1 MSLAA
6 RIVILAVFVLLA
18 RYVVRLMLDSVSHTR
33 AIPGPLWSRLTNLW
47 YLRQMVKGDFHNT
60 NIKLHR
66 QKGTIVRIAPNYYS
80 LSDPACLKT
89 IYGLGTKYVKSSWYD
104 AWNTEE
110 DLTWT
115 NLFSERDPK
124 KHAANRHKVAS
135 MYSMTTLTSYEPFV
149 DSCIGLFRRQLD
161 QAGSSDSAVNLAHWV
176 QCYAFDVIGYITFGE
191 RFGFLDNMLD
201 VSNIMKNLD
210 AAISAA
216 TYIGLF
222 IMLRPLIMK
231 ILRLMGLLGTDAL
244 ADFAERNVK
253 MGGSRKATYGAESI
267 GSYSPMLNKL
277 LEAKK
282 AAPGKFTEWDIMAN
296 VISNVGAGSDTT
308 AISLSAVFY
317 FIYSN
322 PETLQRLRDEINVAG
337 IDGIPRFSD
346 TQSLPY
352 FQAVLKECLRLHPGT
367 GFPMFREV
375 PEGGAVISGQ
385 FFPPKAEKALM
396 ERSYMPFGMGSRT
409 CIGKNI
415 SLEMNKLI
423 PLVVRDIPEGG
434 AAHHPVKTDG
444 VDGMGVITLSDSAT
458 FSSYFGPSSN
468 VALVYELT
476 RVLKNLSGAPVNLV
490 NPRAE
495 GVEASHNQQ
504 SNVTTS
510 PSLIP
515 RAMTAAG
522 AHNLPPEPEATSLLH
537 EYFDTIGLFFPCIY
551 RDTFL
556 AKYRVFRRN
565 DSSPASRSWQAL
577 LFVMFAVMYQMRS
590 FASPTDA
597 EDKLSWEFLQKALNL
612 AMPEAVIDSDLETA
626 ALSPDLLSSMFDKFS
641 SDMVLSCACCQ
652 GSQYKPDGTNATETL
667 SLLKNSGFS
676 TIKKCMYTC
685 SGGVALAKTI
695 VDEQFLPT
703 SLWGAWWMTNF
714 LVFNASMM
722 HFEDI
727 DLILSDLK
735 DASEVHR
742 RLNRNNLIISR
753 CRECLHNFLD
763 LYKSFR
769 DTTSPKGIGAW
780 EDLTL
785 SLQQPE
791 FENTH
796 GSQTATSS
804 ILPNLEQNSVWFDM
818 EAFPGPMA

>member
-66 QKGTIVRIAPNYYS
+66 QKVRIAPNYYS

-231 ILRLMGLLGTDAL
+231 ILHLMGLLGTDAL

-322 PETLQRLRDEINVAG
+322 PETLQRLRDELEAAG
-337 IDGIPRFSD
+337 LDDIPRFSD
-346 TQSLPY
+346 TQKLPY

-375 PEGGAVISGQ
+375 PEGGAMISGQ
-385 FFPPKAEKALM
+385 FFPPKSNVGVNSWVIHRDKQIYGADADEFRPERWLHASEAEKALM

-415 SLEMNKLI
+415 SLLEMNKLI
-423 PLVVRDIPEGG
+423 PLVVREYDVEILGNG
-434 AAHHPVKTDG
+434 QGIKTCNHWFVKPVDFMVRISK
-444 VDGMGVITLSDSAT
+444 S
-458 FSSYFGPSSN
+458 
-468 VALVYELT
+468 
-476 RVLKNLSGAPVNLV
+476 KN
-490 NPRAE
+490 
-495 GVEASHNQQ
+495 
-504 SNVTTS
+504 
-510 PSLIP
+510 
-515 RAMTAAG
+515 
-522 AHNLPPEPEATSLLH
+522 
-537 EYFDTIGLFFPCIY
+537 
-551 RDTFL
+551 
-556 AKYRVFRRN
+556 
-565 DSSPASRSWQAL
+565 
-577 LFVMFAVMYQMRS
+577 
-590 FASPTDA
+590 
-597 EDKLSWEFLQKALNL
+597 
-612 AMPEAVIDSDLETA
+612 
-626 ALSPDLLSSMFDKFS
+626 
-641 SDMVLSCACCQ
+641 
-652 GSQYKPDGTNATETL
+652 
-667 SLLKNSGFS
+667 
-676 TIKKCMYTC
+676 
-685 SGGVALAKTI
+685 
-695 VDEQFLPT
+695 
-703 SLWGAWWMTNF
+703 
-714 LVFNASMM
+714 
-722 HFEDI
+722 
-727 DLILSDLK
+727 
-735 DASEVHR
+735 
-742 RLNRNNLIISR
+742 
-753 CRECLHNFLD
+753 
-763 LYKSFR
+763 
-769 DTTSPKGIGAW
+769 
-780 EDLTL
+780 
-785 SLQQPE
+785 
-791 FENTH
+791 
-796 GSQTATSS
+796 
-804 ILPNLEQNSVWFDM
+804 
-818 EAFPGPMA
+818 PG

>member
-1 MSLAA
+1 
-6 RIVILAVFVLLA
+6 
-18 RYVVRLMLDSVSHTR
+18 

-66 QKGTIVRIAPNYYS
+66 QK
-80 LSDPACLKT
+80 
-89 IYGLGTKYVKSSWYD
+89 
-104 AWNTEE
+104 EE

-253 MGGSRKATYGAESI
+253 MGGSRKATYGAE
-267 GSYSPMLNKL
+267 K
-277 LEAKK
+277 
-282 AAPGKFTEWDIMAN
+282 WDIMAN

-385 FFPPKAEKALM
+385 FFPPKV
-396 ERSYMPFGMGSRT
+396 S
-409 CIGKNI
+409 
-415 SLEMNKLI
+415 
-423 PLVVRDIPEGG
+423 
-434 AAHHPVKTDG
+434 
-444 VDGMGVITLSDSAT
+444 
-458 FSSYFGPSSN
+458 
-468 VALVYELT
+468 
-476 RVLKNLSGAPVNLV
+476 
-490 NPRAE
+490 
-495 GVEASHNQQ
+495 
-504 SNVTTS
+504 
-510 PSLIP
+510 
-515 RAMTAAG
+515 
-522 AHNLPPEPEATSLLH
+522 
-537 EYFDTIGLFFPCIY
+537 
-551 RDTFL
+551 
-556 AKYRVFRRN
+556 
-565 DSSPASRSWQAL
+565 
-577 LFVMFAVMYQMRS
+577 
-590 FASPTDA
+590 
-597 EDKLSWEFLQKALNL
+597 
-612 AMPEAVIDSDLETA
+612 
-626 ALSPDLLSSMFDKFS
+626 
-641 SDMVLSCACCQ
+641 
-652 GSQYKPDGTNATETL
+652 
-667 SLLKNSGFS
+667 
-676 TIKKCMYTC
+676 
-685 SGGVALAKTI
+685 
-695 VDEQFLPT
+695 
-703 SLWGAWWMTNF
+703 
-714 LVFNASMM
+714 
-722 HFEDI
+722 
-727 DLILSDLK
+727 
-735 DASEVHR
+735 
-742 RLNRNNLIISR
+742 
-753 CRECLHNFLD
+753 
-763 LYKSFR
+763 
-769 DTTSPKGIGAW
+769 
-780 EDLTL
+780 
-785 SLQQPE
+785 
-791 FENTH
+791 
-796 GSQTATSS
+796 
-804 ILPNLEQNSVWFDM
+804 
-818 EAFPGPMA
+818 

>member
-1 MSLAA
+1 M
-6 RIVILAVFVLLA
+6 
-18 RYVVRLMLDSVSHTR
+18 
-33 AIPGPLWSRLTNLW
+33 
-47 YLRQMVKGDFHNT
+47 
-60 NIKLHR
+60 
-66 QKGTIVRIAPNYYS
+66 
-80 LSDPACLKT
+80 
-89 IYGLGTKYVKSSWYD
+89 
-104 AWNTEE
+104 
-110 DLTWT
+110 
-115 NLFSERDPK
+115 
-124 KHAANRHKVAS
+124 
-135 MYSMTTLTSYEPFV
+135 
-149 DSCIGLFRRQLD
+149 
-161 QAGSSDSAVNLAHWV
+161 
-176 QCYAFDVIGYITFGE
+176 
-191 RFGFLDNMLD
+191 
-201 VSNIMKNLD
+201 
-210 AAISAA
+210 
-216 TYIGLF
+216 
-222 IMLRPLIMK
+222 
-231 ILRLMGLLGTDAL
+231 AL
-244 ADFAERNVK
+244 APSFPALPGYRSFRLPIHPIIFMAFLLRWLNCTIT
-253 MGGSRKATYGAESI
+253 RYQNPAI
-267 GSYSPMLNKL
+267 GQP
-277 LEAKK
+277 
-282 AAPGKFTEWDIMAN
+282 
-296 VISNVGAGSDTT
+296 
-308 AISLSAVFY
+308 
-317 FIYSN
+317 
-322 PETLQRLRDEINVAG
+322 
-337 IDGIPRFSD
+337 
-346 TQSLPY
+346 
-352 FQAVLKECLRLHPGT
+352 
-367 GFPMFREV
+367 
-375 PEGGAVISGQ
+375 
-385 FFPPKAEKALM
+385 
-396 ERSYMPFGMGSRT
+396 GSRT
-409 CIGKNI
+409 DVGTKAHESLHRFGNTVIIPENYVLREDAAVARLDRDSPFRIFTRPIGPSCGEVKPPGRWLI
-415 SLEMNKLI
+415 SLTHFDSTRQNSIE
-423 PLVVRDIPEGG
+423 PLSILTQVNTNQFVHSDHFANPLRWKKIAVRRSEHVSMWRVVSAGTERLASDTSGLLSRVKELESQLKSFARSPHASRRASTSADGALNEHSTSPENYDRRSSFTLYSPTSIPEGG

-556 AKYRVFRRN
+556 AKYRDFRRN

-612 AMPEAVIDSDLETA
+612 AMPEALQSSAT

-722 HFEDI
+722 HFGMLLISTQSSFSGLMATEDI

-742 RLNRNNLIISR
+742 RLNRNNLIISH